1 MVSVGN
7 FYWDTPLFGDG
18 TSSNPSIRFVNDSNT
33 GLFLSDEDA
42 VGVATSGN
50 TQMTISNTGLDLEG
64 NLTVRGTLQ
73 TLGNIIYID
82 SNVVTSEEVVI
93 RNAGLGPALSVRQD
107 GLENIM
113 TVYDDA
119 NIVMHVYDGGET
131 VFGPGT
137 SDQLNGFTSS
147 PFNST
152 VGVFG
157 NVVASEWFVGNV
169 DSTSLV
175 SDNVDTQYC
184 TVAYDTTANTINAN
198 TITLTGNIDA
208 ANGNF
213 TGDVLI
219 AASDSRLKDDICIIP
234 DALDQIRQIHGYTF
248 RWRGDIP
255 GLPLS
260 GDDMGVLAQEVQGT
274 SVGQRMIAPAPF
286 DHDTTGQSRS
296 GENYL
301 TVKYQR
307 LHALQIQCI
316 HELLERLENAEATI
330 QQLKNSLQKD
340 A

>member
-50 TQMTISNTGLDLEG
+50 TQMTISNTGLDLAG

-73 TLGNIIYID
+73 TLGNVIYID
-82 SNVVTSEEVVI
+82 SNVVTSEEISI
-93 RNAGLGPALSVRQD
+93 RNAGIGPALSVRQD
-107 GLENIM
+107 GAENIVS
-113 TVYDDA
+113 VYDDA
-119 NIVMHVYDGGET
+119 NIVMQVYDGGET
-131 VFGPGT
+131 VFGPGS

-169 DSTSLV
+169 DSTFLM
-175 SDNVDTQYC
+175 SDNVTSDT
-184 TVAYDTTANTINAN
+184 VTANS
-198 TITLTGNIDA
+198 ITLTGNIDA

-219 AASDSRLKDDICIIP
+219 AASDSRLKDNINIIP

-248 RWRGDIP
+248 RWKDVP

-260 GDDMGVLAQEVQGT
+260 GTDMGVLAQEVQGT
-274 SVGQRMIAPAPF
+274 AVGQHMIAPAPF
-286 DHDTTGQSRS
+286 DHDNQGKSIS
-296 GENYL
+296 GEDYL

-316 HELLERLENAEATI
+316 HELLERLESAEATI
-330 QQLKNSLQKD
+330 QQLQHALQKD